1 MRLAACTHG
10 VQPAG
15 LPGVDG
21 RNKKAMQKT
30 NAKKPDLIHG
40 TLWSGI
46 LLYALPV
53 AATAI
58 LEQLFNASDVAVVG
72 NFSVGD
78 KTVAVAAVG
87 ANSPVIG
94 LLLNFFI
101 GISLGA
107 TVVIANAIGRNDKQ
121 VVHRAVHTAIF
132 MALAGGVLVAALGE
146 AFAKPL
152 LSTLNVPD
160 DVFPYA
166 LLYLRIYLLGMPVIL
181 LYNFE
186 AAIFRSIGDTRTPL
200 VALTLSGV
208 LNVALN
214 LFFVL
219 VLKMTVNGVATATV
233 LANCFSS
240 LVLLRRLLTT
250 DLPVRITLRDLGIDV
265 HIFKKIMSIGLPSG
279 IQSAVF
285 SISNI
290 VIQSAINSLGTVVIA
305 ASSAAFN
312 IEIMAY
318 YVLNSFSQACATFVG
333 QNYGANQVK
342 RCRKILGLCIL
353 EDAIATASAICI
365 ILFAGKTV
373 LALFNPDPQVI
384 DIGYTRLL
392 IVFTAYTFSMLYEVM
407 SGYLRGFGISLV
419 PALLVILGVCGV
431 RIFWIFCIF
440 PLNRAF
446 STIMYVYPISLATT
460 ALLIGISVLVFRP
473 SRRLTGQAQN
483 TDAPLAT

>member
-15 LPGVDG
+15 LPVVDG
-21 RNKKAMQKT
+21 RNKKAMQET
-30 NAKKPDLIHG
+30 NTKKPDLIHD

-318 YVLNSFSQACATFVG
+318 YVLNSFSQACTTFVG
-333 QNYGANQVK
+333 QNYGAGRLD
-342 RCRKILGLCIL
+342 RCRKALILCLV
-353 EDAIATASAICI
+353 EDLIASACAIGLVLLC
-365 ILFAGKTV
+365 GKSL
-373 LALFNPDPQVI
+373 LAIFNNDPEVI
-384 DIGYTRLL
+384 AIGYTRLL
-392 IVFTAYTFSMLYEVM
+392 IIFSAYTFSMLYEVM

-419 PALLVILGVCGV
+419 PAVLTTLGVCGV
-431 RIFWIFCIF
+431 RISWIQFVF
-440 PLNRAF
+440 PLRRTL
-446 STIMYVYPISLATT
+446 STIMIAYPASLSAT
-460 ALLIGISVLVFRP
+460 ALLIGIALFVYQP
-473 SRRLTGQAQN
+473 SRRYAAKQAKQY
-483 TDAPLAT
+483 AGC

>member
-1 MRLAACTHG
+1 
-10 VQPAG
+10 
-15 LPGVDG
+15 
-21 RNKKAMQKT
+21 MQDT
-30 NAKKPDLIHG
+30 TAKKPDLIHG
-40 TLWSGI
+40 TLWSSI

-87 ANSPVIG
+87 ANSSVIG

-200 VALTLSGV
+200 IALTLSGV
-208 LNVALN
+208 LNVVLN

-250 DLPVRITLRDLGIDV
+250 DLPVRVTLRDLGIDV

-290 VIQSAINSLGTVVIA
+290 VIQSAINSLGKVVMA
-305 ASSAAFN
+305 ASSAACN
-312 IEIMAY
+312 IEVFAY
-318 YVLNSFSQACATFVG
+318 DVMNSYNQACTTFVG
-333 QNYGANQVK
+333 QNYGAGQIR
-342 RCRKILGLCIL
+342 RCRKTLYLCLI
-353 EDAIATASAICI
+353 EDAVSLGATVA
-365 ILFAGKTV
+365 LV
-373 LALFNPDPQVI
+373 LLTGRFLLSIFNNDPQVI
-384 DIGYTRLL
+384 ALGYDRLK
-392 IVFTAYTFSMLYEVM
+392 IVFFAYIFSLLYEVM

-419 PALLVILGVCGV
+419 PAALTALGVCGI
-431 RIFWIFCIF
+431 RIAWIHFVF
-440 PLNRAF
+440 PQHPTLQ
-446 STIMYVYPISLATT
+446 TIMTSYPVSLSAT
-460 ALLIGISVLVFRP
+460 ALMIFIALLCYRP
-473 SRRLTGQAQN
+473 ARKHAAMEREP
-483 TDAPLAT
+483 APAGK